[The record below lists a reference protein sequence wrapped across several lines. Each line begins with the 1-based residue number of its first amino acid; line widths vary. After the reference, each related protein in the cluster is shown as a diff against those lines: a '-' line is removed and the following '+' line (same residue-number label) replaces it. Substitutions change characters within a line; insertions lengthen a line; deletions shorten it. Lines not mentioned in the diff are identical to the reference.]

1 MYDNRICE
9 ICVEV
14 LPLERELAA
23 YQNAEMPEA
32 NHAELVKHMREE
44 SQAGGE
50 LDCPLC
56 GQAADYLDALAK
68 RCARLEVALSKKPC
82 SALEGDEVGNPCSYY
97 RDLTVELEAAWKDS
111 DEAIVVLRDLL
122 GFCQRRLHT
131 GHIPPQGQRAIDFL
145 NSLTDKE
152 HPIDAL
158 AAGKEKRDEQKI

>member
-1 MYDNRICE
+1 MSDTPRTDAAWLKRADSPRRQCSE
-9 ICVEV
+9 Q
-14 LPLERELAA
+14 LERELSA
-23 YQNAEMPEA
+23 YQAEMPEA

-97 RDLTVELEAAWKDS
+97 RDLTVDLEAARKDTERHKFAMRHVSYYSMQSRFLIDCEHESMPGS
-111 DEAIVVLRDLL
+111 DASMDYEKK
-122 GFCQRRLHT
+122 
-131 GHIPPQGQRAIDFL
+131 ID
-145 NSLTDKE
+145 T
-152 HPIDAL
+152 AL
-158 AAGKEKRDEQKI
+158 AAG